1 MNLQADIHV
10 ETAKIQNEIK
20 EILGLTD
27 NEIIFEFS
35 TPEGKVKLDLITVNQ
50 RHNQSFLFKYVIGFD
65 KVDALN
71 KLLTYVQNY
80 KDRED
85 SFTIQWMRK
94 GDKEIET
101 SYFRGKNIY
110 DILDKFNYGRDL
122 NTITIFSITLNPKA

>member
-1 MNLQADIHV
+1 MNLQADVHV
-10 ETAKIQNEIK
+10 ETAKIQNLIK
-20 EILGLTD
+20 EILGLSD

-35 TPEGKVKLDLITVNQ
+35 STEGKVKLDLITVNQ
-50 RHNQSFLFKYVIGFD
+50 RHNQSFLLNYVIGFD

-71 KLLTYVQNY
+71 KLLTYVQDY
-80 KDRED
+80 KDKED
-85 SFTIQWMRK
+85 SYTIQWMRK

-101 SYFRGKNIY
+101 SYFRGTNIY